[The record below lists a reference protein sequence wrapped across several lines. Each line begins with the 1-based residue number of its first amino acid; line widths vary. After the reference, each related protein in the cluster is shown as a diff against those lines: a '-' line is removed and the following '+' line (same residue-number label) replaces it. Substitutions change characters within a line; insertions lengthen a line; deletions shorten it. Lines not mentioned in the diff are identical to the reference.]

1 MFGETLRV
9 CDGLGRAALCFLSG
23 REGPKAPSGL
33 KENIMLHTHCSI
45 GSPGPS
51 WTPLRTPGA
60 FVAPAATIFVS
71 ATYLLLCTQTVA
83 SVVQYGLSM
92 NLMDHPEDPWARIF
106 VSATYFTPY
115 YKKSSNWTP
124 KWPPGRFWTSWVT
137 LRAFLEPPRTPGRL

>member
-83 SVVQYGLSM
+83 SVVQYGLSV
-92 NLMDHPEDPWARIF
+92 NPLYHPEGPRGVLSSCGDNFRLSDLFYYYEQDVVFLSAFWA
-106 VSATYFTPY
+106 TP
-115 YKKSSNWTP
+115 
-124 KWPPGRFWTSWVT
+124 
-137 LRAFLEPPRTPGRL
+137 RAP